1 MCEAVKDE
9 LRRYYD
15 NLDGNSGLFKLTGQ
29 IRMREGHFPE
39 FTNVDGLNYGIQ
51 MRLQQEWQVHQLHG
65 TQLWHNELTILLN
78 LLDGCYPSY

>member
-1 MCEAVKDE
+1 MKQLVKTRAETERESNWWKDE

-29 IRMREGHFPE
+29 IRMRESHFPE

-51 MRLQQEWQVHQLHG
+51 MRLQQES
-65 TQLWHNELTILLN
+65 
-78 LLDGCYPSY
+78 SY